1 MNELDLEEQAL
12 VPTTNLI
19 TSVHSSMWVFV
30 NNGHKP
36 KTNLYTTT
44 MDDMVRSMLQ
54 QQFYHMLNYLDVKK
68 VQDPLK

>member
-1 MNELDLEEQAL
+1 MSELDLEERAL

-19 TSVHSSMWVFV
+19 MSVHSSMWVFAK
-30 NNGHKP
+30 NGHKL

-54 QQFYHMLNYLDVKK
+54 QQFYHMLNYLDVKQ
-68 VQDPLK
+68 VQDP